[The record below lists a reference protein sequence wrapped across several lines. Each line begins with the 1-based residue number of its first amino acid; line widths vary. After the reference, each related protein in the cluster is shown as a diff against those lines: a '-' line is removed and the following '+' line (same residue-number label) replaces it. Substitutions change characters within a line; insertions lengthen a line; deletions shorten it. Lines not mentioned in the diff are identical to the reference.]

1 MNLEHLKERYGDPRP
16 ELEIIDSICDDFE
29 REWLAGRPPGIEEH
43 LNRIEQAL
51 RPALFSE
58 LLAVDLEYRYT
69 KNLDDPD
76 LEQLV
81 LAYSDDA
88 VLVGEIRGQIEARQT
103 ALSKAP
109 PTRLIAHYELLEQVG
124 AGGFG
129 TVWRAR
135 DLKLD
140 RTVAIKISSG
150 YPVAAEDQDNFL
162 HEARVAAQ
170 LQHPGIIR
178 VHEAGRDGDR
188 TYIVSDF
195 VEGVNLGRWPCRVGL
210 AAEDAARLCRKLAA
224 ALEHAHQ
231 KGIVHR
237 DLTPGNIIIDPEGEP
252 HITDF
257 GLAKRLAHATHQS
270 NAGRLLGTP
279 AFMSPEQASGRA
291 RDVDG
296 RSDIYSL
303 GVVLYQL
310 LTGHVPFD
318 GDLTL
323 VLQQIVNADP
333 PPPRSQNSRIPRD
346 LESICLKAISKSPAE
361 RYETA
366 QEFADDLERFL
377 HREPVAARPCGRL
390 QRLGRQI
397 RRHAFASGRFAFL
410 ALLVPAVGVV
420 SWRSASNAPPASVK
434 SATRAVKVTTVPAGA
449 RLAVVP
455 IDEGTGKPNAQKLVR
470 PSGKTPLTVNLEPAM
485 YLVVADIPGYGFH
498 EVHRTVPPLDEEEA
512 SEYFLSAT
520 WQKRPDGTI
529 ELPVINIP
537 READVTV
544 ALVPFHGGR
553 FIMGDSNLPSLTP
566 HSVEVADFF
575 LAPTEVTIGEF
586 LNEVGNLPNLYTE
599 AGLPEGDRF
608 PVTCVSFRQARNY
621 AERVGLRLPTE
632 EEFEFVATS
641 AGTSKYPWG
650 DDADRIGKW
659 DYGPVGE
666 PSFDRTPTEPPVFG
680 LYSNVAEWTDSW
692 SLPYAI
698 PPQIKLPPQIFKM
711 GRESPVV
718 RGGPF
723 AVVDRLGDERELQY
737 GPRWRQ
743 GVMQD
748 SQHRG
753 LGFRCA
759 RSARPRFLN

>member
-1 MNLEHLKERYGDPRP
+1 MKLERLKERYGDPRP
-16 ELEIIDSICDDFE
+16 ELEIIDVICDDFE
-29 REWLAGRPPGIEEH
+29 REWLAGRPPRIEEY
-43 LNRIEQAL
+43 LNRIEQAV

-81 LAYSDDA
+81 AAYSDDS
-88 VLVGEIRGQIEARQT
+88 VLVGEIRGRIEARQG

-109 PTRLIAHYELLEQVG
+109 PTRLVAHYELLEQVG

-135 DLKLD
+135 DTRLD

-150 YPVAAEDQDNFL
+150 YPVAPEDQDNFL

-195 VEGVNLGRWPCRVGL
+195 VEGVSLSRWPGRDGL
-210 AAEDAARLCRKLAA
+210 TADGAARLCRKLAL

-237 DLTPGNIIIDPEGEP
+237 DLTPGNIIIDRDGEP

-257 GLAKRLAHATHQS
+257 GLAKRLTHSTHQS

-279 AFMSPEQASGRA
+279 AYMSPEQASGRA
-291 RDVDG
+291 REVDG
-296 RSDIYSL
+296 RCDIYSL
-303 GVVLYQL
+303 GIVLYQL
-310 LTGHVPFD
+310 LTGRVPFD
-318 GDLTL
+318 GDLTV
-323 VLQQIVNADP
+323 VLQQVVNAAP
-333 PPPRSQNSRIPRD
+333 AAPRSQNSRIPCD

-361 RYETA
+361 RYDTA
-366 QEFADDLERFL
+366 QDFADDLERFL
-377 HREPVAARPCGRL
+377 HGAPVAARPCAGL
-390 QRLGRQI
+390 HRLGREL
-397 RRHAFASGRFAFL
+397 RRRAFTSGRFAFL

-420 SWRSASNAPPASVK
+420 SWNSARKTPQLTAKP
-434 SATRAVKVTTVPAGA
+434 ATRAVKLTTEPAGA
-449 RLAVVP
+449 RLAIVP
-455 IDEGTGKPNAQKLVR
+455 IDEGTGRPNSLKVVR
-470 PSGKTPLTVNLEPAM
+470 PSGRTPLTVSLDPAM

-498 EVHRTVPPLDEEEA
+498 EVYRTVPHFDEEEA
-512 SEYFLSAT
+512 SEYFLSST
-520 WQKRPDGTI
+520 WRKLPDGTVEI
-529 ELPVINIP
+529 PVIKIP
-537 READVTV
+537 REAELT
-544 ALVPFHGGR
+544 AGLVPFRGGR
-553 FIMGDSNLPSLTP
+553 FTMGDANLPSLTP
-566 HSVEVADFF
+566 HNVEVADFF
-575 LAPTEVTIGEF
+575 LAATEVSIGEF
-586 LNEVGNLPNLYTE
+586 RNEVGSLPNLYTE
-599 AGLPEGDRF
+599 ADLPQNDGF
-608 PVTCVSFRQARNY
+608 PVTCISFRQARNY

-632 EEFEFVATS
+632 EEYEFAATS
-641 AGTSKYPWG
+641 AGTTKFPWG
-650 DDADRIGKW
+650 DDAEPIGTW
-659 DYGPVGE
+659 EFGPVRE
-666 PSFDRTPTEPPVFG
+666 PSFDRTPTDPSVFG
-680 LYSNVAEWTDSW
+680 LYSNVAEWTDSF
-692 SLPYAI
+692 SLPYAV
-698 PPQIKLPPQIFKM
+698 PAQIKLPPQIYKM
-711 GRESPVV
+711 ARESPVV

-723 AVVDRLGDERELQY
+723 AVVDRLDDNREFQY

-759 RSARPRFLN
+759 RSARPRFIE